1 MPPFRAVLDYL
12 SLLKNNKC
20 PEVRIS
26 SDPTLKLYGELPCV
40 SAWRVAMKAG
50 DTKRTVLVCQPKLA
64 VL

>member
-26 SDPTLKLYGELPCV
+26 SDPTLKLYGELLFV
-40 SAWRVAMKAG
+40 SAWGVAMKAG
-50 DTKRTVLVCQPKLA
+50 EKPA